1 MFFQEVNMVLNIS
14 HEDKKKYK
22 KQIAQGKISP
32 RKSRTSTLSTKAKSE
47 AFKKFAIATKDESM
61 DKEILIDEHLKMNDS
76 YQRTGWYVPKKK

>member
-1 MFFQEVNMVLNIS
+1 MVLNIS

-32 RKSRTSTLSTKAKSE
+32 RKSRTSTLSSNAKSA
-47 AFKKFAIATKDESM
+47 AFKKFAVASNE
-61 DKEILIDEHLKMNDS
+61 EILDKDIQIDEHFKMNDS